1 MSATGR
7 DVPSHVAGERRRPGC
22 SHGIGRAV
30 ITAQD
35 ILSARANSMT
45 NPEQPS
51 SGGQPEQVRVQHV
64 SARVPDHVG
73 RGAFSTGVIVMT
85 GATEFILDFIQN
97 IGGPPMVVSRV
108 VMPHGTLP
116 QFAEALRKNL
126 EMFTQ
131 RFGPPPVLP
140 KGPPPA
146 KPQTAQ
152 EIYDELKI
160 PDTVLSGAYAN
171 GVMIGHTASE
181 FKLDF
186 LSNLFPHS
194 AVSARVFLA
203 SPQVPRL
210 LESLDSTWV
219 QFQQRIRQQQQQQQP
234 PRNPPP
240 PTNWSSDGQLG

>member
-1 MSATGR
+1 
-7 DVPSHVAGERRRPGC
+7 
-22 SHGIGRAV
+22 
-30 ITAQD
+30 
-35 ILSARANSMT
+35 MT
-45 NPEQPS
+45 NPEQPPA
-51 SGGQPEQVRVQHV
+51 GGQNEQVRIQHV
-64 SARVPDHVG
+64 TARVPDQVS

-97 IGGPPMVVSRV
+97 IGGPPAVVSRV

-116 QFAEALRKNL
+116 QFADALRKNL

-140 KGPPPA
+140 KSPPPA

-160 PDTVLSGAYAN
+160 PDAMLSGAYSN

-181 FKLDF
+181 FKFDF

-194 AVSARVFLA
+194 AVSARVFLS
-203 SPQVPRL
+203 SPQAPRL

-219 QFQQRIRQQQQQQQP
+219 QFQQRLRQQQQQP
-234 PRNPPP
+234 PKNPPP
-240 PTNWSSDGQLG
+240 PTSWSSEDQLG

>member
-1 MSATGR
+1 
-7 DVPSHVAGERRRPGC
+7 
-22 SHGIGRAV
+22 
-30 ITAQD
+30 
-35 ILSARANSMT
+35 MT
-45 NPEQPS
+45 NPEQPPA
-51 SGGQPEQVRVQHV
+51 GGQNEQVRIQHV
-64 SARVPDHVG
+64 TARVPDQVS

-97 IGGPPMVVSRV
+97 IGGPPAVVSRV

-116 QFAEALRKNL
+116 QFADALRKNL

-140 KGPPPA
+140 KAPPPA

-160 PDTVLSGAYAN
+160 PDAMLSGAYSN

-181 FKLDF
+181 FKFDF

-194 AVSARVFLA
+194 AVSARVFLS
-203 SPQVPRL
+203 SPQAPRL

-219 QFQQRIRQQQQQQQP
+219 QFQQRLRQQQQQP

-240 PTNWSSDGQLG
+240 PTSWSSEDQLG

>member
-1 MSATGR
+1 MSNAEI
-7 DVPSHVAGERRRPGC
+7 PP
-22 SHGIGRAV
+22 
-30 ITAQD
+30 
-35 ILSARANSMT
+35 
-45 NPEQPS
+45 
-51 SGGQPEQVRVQHV
+51 SGGQNEQVRVQHV
-64 SARVPDHVG
+64 TARVPDHVS

-97 IGGPPMVVSRV
+97 IGGPPSVVTRV
-108 VMPHGTLP
+108 IMPHGTLP

-160 PDTVLSGAYAN
+160 PDNMLSGAYCN

-181 FKLDF
+181 FKFDF

-194 AVSARVFLA
+194 AVSARVFLS
-203 SPQVPRL
+203 SPQAPRL
-210 LESLDSTWV
+210 LESLDSTWA
-219 QFQQRIRQQQQQQQP
+219 QFQQRLRQQQQQPP

-240 PTNWSSDGQLG
+240 PTSWSSEDQLG

>member
-1 MSATGR
+1 
-7 DVPSHVAGERRRPGC
+7 
-22 SHGIGRAV
+22 
-30 ITAQD
+30 
-35 ILSARANSMT
+35 MT
-45 NPEQPS
+45 NPDQPAN
-51 SGGQPEQVRVQHV
+51 GGQPEQVKIQHV
-64 SARVPDHVG
+64 TARVPDHVS
-73 RGAFSTGVIVMT
+73 RGAFSTGVIIMT

-97 IGGPPMVVSRV
+97 IGGPPSVVTRV

-140 KGPPPA
+140 KGPPPS

-152 EIYDELKI
+152 EVYDELKI
-160 PDTVLSGAYAN
+160 PDTVLSGSYAN

-194 AVSARVFLA
+194 AVSARVFLS

-219 QFQQRIRQQQQQQQP
+219 QFQQRVRQQQQP
-234 PRNPPP
+234 PRSPPP
-240 PTNWSSDGQLG
+240 PTNWSSEDQMG